1 MERYNKEKVGHQMI
15 NPMNEVK
22 YWRRE
27 AAMLQQQLQNLQ
39 VNHRQMMGEQLSGLG
54 IKDLERLENRLEMS
68 LQDVRL
74 KKDQCLMEERE
85 ELRRKRSFLHQ
96 ENSELHRKVNIFLQE
111 NMDLR
116 KKSSSTEKFHMRAED
131 PSPSHGASRTTTLLI
146 EDPAAGD
153 DPQHSPIQLQL
164 SQPDHQRNCDEPEI
178 AITLGYT
185 ITQDQDPDGSPVLDS
200 TIIAADYNCASGVIM
215 EYLYNCRSY
224 LRRKFIVELEP
235 LEKLVDNGLTLL
247 ADIQNIQGLGNR
259 GFELLESG
267 KSRDVNLL
275 QLRRRNRTSEQVPS
289 FSKTRHAA
297 AALRRP
303 WKRNSR
309 TRGRCRGSGSPS
321 SRQRSSPIPPLQK
334 PGGRPRERRED

>member
-1 MERYNKEKVGHQMI
+1 MGRGKIAIEKIDDSTRRQVTFSKRRNGLLKKAKELAILCDAEVGVMIFSSTGKLSDFASSNMNTIMERYNKDKVGHQMI

-178 AITLGYT
+178 AITLG
-185 ITQDQDPDGSPVLDS
+185 
-200 TIIAADYNCASGVIM
+200 
-215 EYLYNCRSY
+215 
-224 LRRKFIVELEP
+224 
-235 LEKLVDNGLTLL
+235 
-247 ADIQNIQGLGNR
+247 
-259 GFELLESG
+259 
-267 KSRDVNLL
+267 L
-275 QLRRRNRTSEQVPS
+275 QL
-289 FSKTRHAA
+289 H
-297 AALRRP
+297 
-303 WKRNSR
+303 
-309 TRGRCRGSGSPS
+309 
-321 SRQRSSPIPPLQK
+321 
-334 PGGRPRERRED
+334 